1 MNVTIIGIGL
11 IGGSLALA
19 LKDKGIA
26 QKVFGVDA
34 NEKHQQKALELGLVD
49 DIKELD
55 EAIAE
60 ADLIVLA
67 VPVDAVMELLPGTL
81 DKLEKQVVID
91 VSSTKEGIL
100 EIVKD
105 HPKRGR
111 FVATHPMWGTEY
123 SGPEAAIHGAF
134 TDKATVICNKEES
147 NADAIELVENIY
159 RQLGMHLMY
168 MNGSD
173 HDVHV
178 AYVSH
183 ISHITSFALAN
194 TVLEKEREENTIF
207 ELASGGFESTVRLAK
222 SNPITWAS
230 IFMQNKENVLDVL
243 NEHISQLRKFKA
255 CLEKENYEYLEE
267 LMVNANKIKKVL
279 NRDVKTLDGL
289 VD

>member
-1 MNVTIIGIGL
+1 MRVTIVGTGL

-19 LKDKGIA
+19 LKDLKLADKII
-26 QKVFGVDA
+26 GVDA
-34 NEKHQQKALELGLVD
+34 SAAHRDKALSLGIVDEIMELKAAIKASDLV
-49 DIKELD
+49 
-55 EAIAE
+55 
-60 ADLIVLA
+60 VLA
-67 VPVDAVMELLPGTL
+67 VPVHAVIELLPRIL
-81 DKLEKQVVID
+81 DDVEQQIVID
-91 VSSTKEGIL
+91 VGSTKEGIL
-100 EIVKD
+100 ETVKD
-105 HPKRGR
+105 HLNRKR

-123 SGPEAAIHGAF
+123 SGPEAAVHGAF
-134 TDKATVICNKEES
+134 ANKATVICNKEES
-147 NADAIELVENIY
+147 DPEAVSVVEKMY
-159 RQLGMHLMY
+159 RDLGMHIMY
-168 MNGSD
+168 MNGHD

-222 SNPITWAS
+222 SNPLTWAS

-267 LMVNANKIKKVL
+267 LMVNANKIKKII
-279 NRDVKTLDGL
+279 R
-289 VD
+289 